1 MIRTVLID
9 IDNTLLDFDR
19 CAEASIRQGL
29 AELGLPWPKGMF
41 PVFRRVNDTLW
52 REIEKGNLTRPGLR
66 AIRWP
71 WIFDR
76 FGIDADGEA
85 VEDRFVQLLWDSH
98 EPVDGAEEVL
108 RHLSARYAVYAASNA
123 PAGEQE
129 NRLRLAGFDRY
140 FQGLFIFYFIGKRRI
155 RRRQGNQLIKRC
167 FCRFIFISFR
177 FCIQCLNNFLC
188 SVLRCKGI
196 NHQVC
201 IAILFCCFL
210 ILCRTNSKQMPTI
223 AKQTIICPIRSSR
236 TYGYHRNIVD
246 QEHHQCKNR

>member
-29 AELGLPWPKGMF
+29 AELGIPWPEGMF

-85 VEDRFVQLLWDSH
+85 FEDRFVQLLWDSH

-129 NRLRLAGFDRY
+129 NRLRLAGFDRW
-140 FQGLFIFYFIGKRRI
+140 FDHDGTGAPVPP
-155 RRRQGNQLIKRC
+155 G
-167 FCRFIFISFR
+167 
-177 FCIQCLNNFLC
+177 
-188 SVLRCKGI
+188 
-196 NHQVC
+196 
-201 IAILFCCFL
+201 A
-210 ILCRTNSKQMPTI
+210 
-223 AKQTIICPIRSSR
+223 
-236 TYGYHRNIVD
+236 
-246 QEHHQCKNR
+246 EHAARKLTDLLQWY